1 MEAKVYDFVKAKGKA
16 TREEVMKNFGLS
28 GADLKAQ
35 LVTLMHAEL
44 VKERAE
50 RGKMYLV
57 PIG

>member
-1 MEAKVYDFVKAKGKA
+1 
-16 TREEVMKNFGLS
+16 
-28 GADLKAQ
+28 LKAQ